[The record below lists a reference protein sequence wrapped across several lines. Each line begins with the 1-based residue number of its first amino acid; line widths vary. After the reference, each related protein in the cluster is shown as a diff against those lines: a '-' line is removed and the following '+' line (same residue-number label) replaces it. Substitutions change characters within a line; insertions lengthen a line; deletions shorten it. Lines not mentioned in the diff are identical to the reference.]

1 MADPNLQQKLDKIL
15 SGQKQQNQL
24 GMAEAREA
32 RLPEKPMFSAFVDEH
47 VSQASELAQQF
58 IAIADK
64 HGLPAAVDAIEAAI
78 QDEPIAGLVQYAV
91 KLFLTHHPEA
101 RSKIKLK
108 PLESRQPNLIRPS
121 RTLEQKRENI
131 APTESV
137 APPDQTVGGA
147 TPPENKLEFWREDP
161 LINEHHE
168 HWHLV
173 YPMVPSPPVSGPK
186 PDGGYALGDRHG
198 ELFAYM
204 HEQMLAR
211 YDAERLAVGLPR
223 VEPFDVNPLTVQK
236 FTDPIPQGYD
246 PGQLQLW
253 DGGQWYQFRARP
265 AGATLSDLT
274 GEFDSRPGAK
284 ISRQVDFGNSL
295 FTAAVQNKYT
305 LLNPMSPVT
314 IDNLGNTVEANRNS
328 VDYYYT
334 RPDGKLD
341 PRNNQLYGN
350 IHNDGHIH
358 LMLFDNQ
365 TPYGVMSGTATA
377 VRDPIFFRWHKLI
390 DDIYYSYQRT
400 LPPYDFSQE
409 DSDVKVKLRKDSSP
423 DGKATSMDIILSLD
437 SGLPAAIAD
446 HKFGTRAYNT
456 AAAAAFGGDNW
467 DTDFSCST
475 VTLPSGE
482 MIATTDELLT
492 EMLTRKINLGS
503 SDGHTEEFEIEY
515 LSHEDFYYFIR
526 LQNNLDQPQTVAV
539 RIFIAPETHIEE
551 PRMWIEMDKFAYSLK
566 ANERAVI
573 FRPAD
578 QASVVR
584 KPALKPDDLT
594 ADDGASAARE
604 AQPWCDCGWP
614 YTMLLPRGTGEGMEF
629 RLLVMCSSSDKLTLP
644 DHPECCTSISYCGL
658 QDLKYP
664 DETAMGY
671 PFDRQF
677 SQSITNTVQQLDHWA
692 WRTIKIHCK
701 NL

>member
-15 SGQKQQNQL
+15 SGQKQQNPL
-24 GMAEAREA
+24 RMAEAREA
-32 RLPEKPMFSAFVDEH
+32 QSVGKPMFSAFVDQH
-47 VSQASELAQQF
+47 VSQASELAQRF
-58 IAIADK
+58 IVIADER
-64 HGLPAAVDAIEAAI
+64 GLPAAVDAIGEAF
-78 QDEPIAGLVQYAV
+78 QTESIAGLVQYAV

-108 PLESRQPNLIRPS
+108 PLESRQPNLVRPS

-131 APTESV
+131 APTES
-137 APPDQTVGGA
+137 ATPPVRSVGGA
-147 TPPENKLEFWREDP
+147 IPPEDQLEFWREDP

-173 YPMVPSPPVSGPK
+173 YPTTPFPPVSGSK
-186 PDGGYALGDRHG
+186 PDGGYTLGDRHG

-211 YDAERLAVGLPR
+211 YDAERLAVDLPR
-223 VEPFDVNPLTVQK
+223 VQPFDVNPLTVQK
-236 FTDPIPQGYD
+236 FTDQIPQGYD

-253 DGGQWYQFRARP
+253 DGEQWYQFRARP

-274 GEFDSRPGAK
+274 GDFASRPGAK
-284 ISRQVDFGNSL
+284 IADQVGFGNGF
-295 FTAAVQNKYT
+295 FTATTQNKYL
-305 LLNPMSPVT
+305 LLNPPSPVT

-328 VDYYYT
+328 VDYYGN
-334 RPDGKLD
+334 PDPK
-341 PRNNQLYGN
+341 NFNLYGN

-358 LMLFDNQ
+358 FMLFDNQ

-390 DDIYYSYQRT
+390 DDIYYSYQQT

-423 DGKATSMDIILSLD
+423 DGKAISMDIILSLD
-437 SGLPAAIAD
+437 NGLPAAIAD

-467 DTDFSCST
+467 DTDFSSST

-492 EMLTRKINLGS
+492 EMLTRKINLES
-503 SDGHTEEFEIEY
+503 SDGHKEEFEIEY

-526 LQNNLDQPQTVAV
+526 LQNNLVQPQTVAV
-539 RIFIAPETHIEE
+539 RVFLAPENHIED
-551 PRMWIEMDKFAYSLK
+551 PRLWIEMDKFAYSLK

-594 ADDGASAARE
+594 DDDGASAARE

-629 RLLVMCSSSDKLTLP
+629 RLLVMCSSSYKLTLP

-664 DETAMGY
+664 DDTAMGY

-677 SQSITNTVQQLDHWA
+677 SQSITKTVQQFDHWA
-692 WRTIKIHCK
+692 WRTIKIRYK
-701 NL
+701 NLLS